1 MFCCV
6 ALSASAV
13 ELDSLGRDPNYV
25 KSILKRSEKIVDN
38 LGITDPAVKQNVL
51 YILANRYFKLNDI
64 YEVRDQKV
72 KYAKAVLTGASK
84 QAAIEAA
91 ELEKDAT
98 LYRCHFEF
106 PASLSLYIND
116 KQIDAIKDGM
126 TYNSLQVQY
135 ESLVDMVPSLTEEE
149 KKQAEEAAEENK
161 PLFEAIK
168 AALGDKVTKVTLSTR
183 LKSHPVCLSSEGPI
197 SIEMERVLKGMPGGE
212 APKSEKVLELNPNH
226 PVFETMKSLQ
236 ASGDTEKLN
245 KYSALLY
252 AQAQLIEGLPVDD
265 PAAYAEAVCSLMK

>member
-1 MFCCV
+1 MFKKIFLSIMFCCV

-38 LGITDPAVKQNVL
+38 LGITAPAVKQNVL

-116 KQIDAIKDGM
+116 KQI
-126 TYNSLQVQY
+126 
-135 ESLVDMVPSLTEEE
+135 
-149 KKQAEEAAEENK
+149 
-161 PLFEAIK
+161 
-168 AALGDKVTKVTLSTR
+168 
-183 LKSHPVCLSSEGPI
+183 
-197 SIEMERVLKGMPGGE
+197 VLKKYWGLDNIKLIKQQIGT
-212 APKSEKVLELNPNH
+212 SNH
-226 PVFETMKSLQ
+226 KDKMDAK
-236 ASGDTEKLN
+236 KR
-245 KYSALLY
+245 
-252 AQAQLIEGLPVDD
+252 
-265 PAAYAEAVCSLMK
+265 

>member
-1 MFCCV
+1 MFKKIFLSIMFCCV

-149 KKQAEEAAEENK
+149 KKQIYAWYKEAREFSMDAENSDKKHAAFNK
-161 PLFEAIK
+161 YKGRINNYLTQRGYDLVKERNEWYKRLK
-168 AALGDKVTKVTLSTR
+168 AAGKK
-183 LKSHPVCLSSEGPI
+183 I
-197 SIEMERVLKGMPGGE
+197 
-212 APKSEKVLELNPNH
+212 
-226 PVFETMKSLQ
+226 
-236 ASGDTEKLN
+236 
-245 KYSALLY
+245 
-252 AQAQLIEGLPVDD
+252 
-265 PAAYAEAVCSLMK
+265 

>member
-1 MFCCV
+1 MFKKIFLSIMFCCV

-72 KYAKAVLTGASK
+72 KYAEAVLTCASK

-149 KKQAEEAAEENK
+149 KKQ
-161 PLFEAIK
+161 I
-168 AALGDKVTKVTLSTR
+168 
-183 LKSHPVCLSSEGPI
+183 
-197 SIEMERVLKGMPGGE
+197 
-212 APKSEKVLELNPNH
+212 
-226 PVFETMKSLQ
+226 
-236 ASGDTEKLN
+236 
-245 KYSALLY
+245 
-252 AQAQLIEGLPVDD
+252 
-265 PAAYAEAVCSLMK
+265 

>member
-1 MFCCV
+1 MLKKIFLSIMFCCV

-126 TYNSLQVQY
+126 TY
-135 ESLVDMVPSLTEEE
+135 MVPSLTEEE
-149 KKQAEEAAEENK
+149 KKQIYAWYKEAREFSMDAENSDKKHAAFNK
-161 PLFEAIK
+161 YKGRINNYLTKRGYDLVKERNEWYKRLK
-168 AALGDKVTKVTLSTR
+168 AAGKK
-183 LKSHPVCLSSEGPI
+183 I
-197 SIEMERVLKGMPGGE
+197 
-212 APKSEKVLELNPNH
+212 
-226 PVFETMKSLQ
+226 
-236 ASGDTEKLN
+236 
-245 KYSALLY
+245 
-252 AQAQLIEGLPVDD
+252 
-265 PAAYAEAVCSLMK
+265 